1 MKKTKS
7 DNIAAGDKKYH
18 DVADDEPLDLFGRE
32 NPFTL
37 FGDWLELA
45 KKRELNDANAMTL
58 ASVDDQGLP
67 DARMVLLKGFDETG
81 FVFYTNLGSAKA
93 KQLAGNQNAALVFH
107 WKSIRRQ
114 VRVRGFVEPVSDA
127 EADVYFASRAKDSK
141 IGAHA
146 SKQSEPL
153 ESRFALEKRIAVN
166 AAKFAMG
173 KIPRPAN
180 WSGFRIVPIQIE
192 FWRDRP
198 FRLHDRLQFVRKD
211 VKSNWSIQRL
221 YP

>member
-1 MKKTKS
+1 MKKQNS
-7 DNIAAGDKKYH
+7 DNTPAGDKKYH
-18 DVADDEPLDLFGRE
+18 DTAADESLDLFGRE
-32 NPFTL
+32 DPFVL
-37 FGDWLELA
+37 FSDWLALA
-45 KKRELNDANAMTL
+45 EKRELNDANAMTL
-58 ASVDDQGLP
+58 ASVDEQGLP
-67 DARMVLLKGFDETG
+67 DARMVLLKGFDEEG
-81 FVFYTNLGSAKA
+81 FVFYTNLDSAKA
-93 KQLAGNQNAALVFH
+93 NQLADNQNAALVFH

-114 VRVRGFVEPVSDA
+114 VRVRGFVEPVTDA
-127 EADVYFASRAKDSK
+127 EADAYFTSRAKDSK

-166 AAKFAMG
+166 VAKFAMG

-198 FRLHDRLQFVRKD
+198 FRLHDRLQFARKD
-211 VKSNWSIQRL
+211 AKSNWSIQRL